1 MKKYPVITISREYGS
16 GGHEVASLLAEK
28 LGLPLY
34 DNELIIEAAKDSGYA
49 ESAFEDAEESFSSFW
64 GLRFNTMS
72 EYGIYEL
79 PLQDKL
85 YLIQSMTI
93 KKIAKRGPAVIV
105 GRCADHVLKEVV
117 PTVNVFV
124 QSDTE
129 HRVKRIM
136 ERTGL
141 NYEKAKAKIKKMDK
155 CRASYY
161 KMNTDQKWGDRK
173 NYDLIINSA
182 WGTEKTATLL
192 AAFIEAYED

>member
-117 PTVNVFV
+117 PTVNIFV
-124 QSDTE
+124 HSDTE

-141 NYEKAKAKIKKMDK
+141 NYEKAEAKIKKMDK